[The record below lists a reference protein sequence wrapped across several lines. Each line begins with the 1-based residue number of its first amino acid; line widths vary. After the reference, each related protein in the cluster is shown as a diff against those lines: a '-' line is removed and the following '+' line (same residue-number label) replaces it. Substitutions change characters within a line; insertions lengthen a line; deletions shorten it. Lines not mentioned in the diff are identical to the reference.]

1 MTAESRPGNRSQ
13 TGSTAVPLPDPP
25 RPGGGEPRGEHVDTG
40 NQGLLRRLLAAL
52 RHGYGLL
59 IGGLAARIRSLPKR
73 ERWRIRIVLLRLFVA
88 VAGLPVS
95 RKLKRESFPVQ
106 LRRRLEILG
115 PTYIKL
121 GQILAMREDLLPAD
135 VTGELKKLLDQLPA
149 VSHRRFLEAVER
161 GLGRPVEEM
170 FAHVRSVP
178 LGSASIGQAH
188 LATTLSGEQ
197 VILKIVKPGIRRT
210 LRRDTLLLRMLGSIL
225 QLFLARLQPKR
236 ILREFTEYTLREV
249 DLEQEADNAETFA
262 SAFSDQ
268 PGVVFPRIF
277 REYSSETVLCMEY
290 LEGIKPT
297 DPEAL
302 ELPEEDRRRLIEL
315 GAEAIIDMIYRDGFF
330 HADLHPGN
338 LLILPGPRCGFVD
351 LGMVGRLERHLK
363 HTLLYYYYSLVSGD
377 SESAA
382 TYLALLAETGP
393 RSDATGFRREVEEIC
408 RHWSHRVR
416 FEEFSLA
423 RLILQ
428 SIAKG
433 ARYRMYFPME
443 MVLMVKAIVTFE
455 AVGHLL
461 LPGIDVAQLSRQHLH
476 RVLLQRF
483 APTEVVRSGL
493 TALPELADGLSKA
506 PRLITEGLRLV
517 EQATRHPR
525 ENPLAGMRATLLGG
539 FCLVAGAIL
548 AGSNGPWPLWAALF
562 AAGLVLPLRRG
573 R

>member
-1 MTAESRPGNRSQ
+1 MEKSWSEARSES
-13 TGSTAVPLPDPP
+13 AVPAPDPP
-25 RPGGGEPRGEHVDTG
+25 RPGDAEPREEFVDTG
-40 NQGLLRRLLAAL
+40 SHGLLRRLLAAL
-52 RHGYGLL
+52 RHLYGLL
-59 IGGLAARIRSLPKR
+59 AGGLSARLRALPKR
-73 ERWRIRIVLLRLFVA
+73 ERRRVRILLLRAVVA
-88 VAGLPVS
+88 ILALPVN
-95 RKLKRESFPVQ
+95 RKIKRLPFPVQ

-121 GQILAMREDLLPAD
+121 GQILAMREDLLPED
-135 VTGELKKLLDQLPA
+135 VTDELKKLLDQLPA
-149 VSHRRFLEAVER
+149 VSHRRFLEVVES

-188 LATTLSGEQ
+188 LATTLSGQQ

-210 LRRDTLLLRMLGSIL
+210 LRRDTLLLRALGSLL
-225 QLFLARLQPKR
+225 QVFLGRLQPKR

-249 DLEQEADNAETFA
+249 DLRQEADNAEAFS
-262 SAFSDQ
+262 SAFRDQ
-268 PGVVFPRIF
+268 PGIVFPKIY

-297 DPEAL
+297 DPRAL
-302 ELPEEDRRRLIEL
+302 ELSEEDRRRLVEL
-315 GAEAIIDMIYRDGFF
+315 GAEAIINMIYRDGFF
-330 HADLHPGN
+330 HADLHPAN

-382 TYLALLAETGP
+382 TYLSLVAETGP

-443 MVLMVKAIVTFE
+443 MVLMVKATVTFE

-461 LPGIDVAQLSRQHLH
+461 MPGIDIAQVSREHLN
-476 RVLLQRF
+476 RVLLERF
-483 APTEVVRSGL
+483 APTEVLRSGL

-517 EQATRHPR
+517 ERATKQPR
-525 ENPLAGMRATLLGG
+525 ENPLAGMRATLFGG

-548 AGSNGPWPLWAALF
+548 ASTESPWPLWASLF
-562 AAGLVLPLRRG
+562 AVGLGLALRPG

>member
-1 MTAESRPGNRSQ
+1 MEKSWSEERPGS
-13 TGSTAVPLPDPP
+13 AAPAPDPP
-25 RPGGGEPRGEHVDTG
+25 RPGAAEPRGEFVDTG
-40 NQGLLRRLLAAL
+40 GHGLLRRLLAAL
-52 RHGYGLL
+52 RHLYGLL
-59 IGGLAARIRSLPKR
+59 AGGLAARLRGLPKR
-73 ERWRIRIVLLRLFVA
+73 DRRRLRILILRVLVA
-88 VAGLPVS
+88 VLAFPVS
-95 RKLKRESFPVQ
+95 RKLKRQPFPVQ
-106 LRRRLEILG
+106 LRLRLELLG

-121 GQILAMREDLLPAD
+121 GQILAMREDLLPEE
-135 VTGELKKLLDQLPA
+135 VTDELKKLLDQLPS
-149 VSHRRFLEAVER
+149 VSHRRFLEAVES

-188 LATTLSGEQ
+188 LATTLSGQQ

-210 LRRDTLLLRMLGSIL
+210 LRRDTLLLRGLGSIV
-225 QLFLARLQPKR
+225 QVFAGRLQPKR

-249 DLEQEADNAETFA
+249 DLRQEADNAEAFA
-262 SAFSDQ
+262 SAFRDQ
-268 PGVVFPRIF
+268 PGVVFPKIY

-297 DPEAL
+297 DPQAL
-302 ELPEEDRRRLIEL
+302 ELPEEDRRRLVEL
-315 GAEAIIDMIYRDGFF
+315 GAEAIINMIYRDGFF
-330 HADLHPGN
+330 HADLHPAN

-382 TYLALLAETGP
+382 TYLALVAETGP
-393 RSDATGFRREVEEIC
+393 RSDATGFRREVEEVC

-443 MVLMVKAIVTFE
+443 MVLMVKATVTFE

-461 LPGIDVAQLSRQHLH
+461 LPGIDIAQVSRQHLN
-476 RVLLQRF
+476 RVLLERF
-483 APTEVVRSGL
+483 APTEMVRSGL

-517 EQATRHPR
+517 ERATKQPR
-525 ENPLAGMRATLLGG
+525 ENPLAGMRATLFGG

-548 AGSNGPWPLWAALF
+548 AGTGSPWPLWASLF
-562 AAGLVLPLRRG
+562 AVGLGLALRPG